1 MKCWH
6 PSTVTH
12 STNVPGEA
20 CKQHNRSWMTPKRAA
35 LCGEHPTRTLFWNW
49 SRSEQKTPPD
59 ELPSALWREAHHTCT
74 TAPSI
79 QTCATSKQLGSCQSE
94 VDIAICKVRF
104 DVASA
109 HGTWG
114 LWLKEFSALGNQISF
129 FFFFHQSKKRRH
141 AQTVSYCISFLPPL
155 TEGKQTV
162 CQPLCQKKNLDLSM
176 QCLLRNPWCSLDS
189 SRSRFQKTHRT
200 RIYSCSYVTLCTWSV
215 SLTRITQYC
224 NFRHV

>member
-129 FFFFHQSKKRRH
+129 FFFLPSIQKEKTCTDSIVLHLFSPTPDRRKTNSMPAPVPKEKPGSLH
-141 AQTVSYCISFLPPL
+141 AMFVK
-155 TEGKQTV
+155 E
-162 CQPLCQKKNLDLSM
+162 
-176 QCLLRNPWCSLDS
+176 SL
-189 SRSRFQKTHRT
+189 
-200 RIYSCSYVTLCTWSV
+200 V
-215 SLTRITQYC
+215 
-224 NFRHV
+224 

>member
-129 FFFFHQSKKRRH
+129 FFFSSINPKREDMHRQYRIASLFSH
-141 AQTVSYCISFLPPL
+141 PWQKENKQYASPCAKRKTWISPCN
-155 TEGKQTV
+155 V
-162 CQPLCQKKNLDLSM
+162 C
-176 QCLLRNPWCSLDS
+176 
-189 SRSRFQKTHRT
+189 
-200 RIYSCSYVTLCTWSV
+200 
-215 SLTRITQYC
+215 
-224 NFRHV
+224 